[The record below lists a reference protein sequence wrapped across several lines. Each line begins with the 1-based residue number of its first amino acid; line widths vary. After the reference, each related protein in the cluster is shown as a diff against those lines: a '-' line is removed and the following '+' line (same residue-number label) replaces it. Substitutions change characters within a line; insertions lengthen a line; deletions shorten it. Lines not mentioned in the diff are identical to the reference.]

1 MGEQVANNKEMQEL
15 MYLKL
20 DKGKWYILSE
30 PKSPGLVKKEYL
42 PIGNR
47 LVYPKKWGRKKAAN
61 VLLNYLTKD
70 NELMKEQAE
79 ERLVY
84 LYNLTNEVNDWK

>member
-1 MGEQVANNKEMQEL
+1 M
-15 MYLKL
+15 
-20 DKGKWYILSE
+20 
-30 PKSPGLVKKEYL
+30 KKEYL

-79 ERLVY
+79 ERLEY

>member
-70 NELMKEQAE
+70 NEVMKEQAE
-79 ERLVY
+79 ERLEY
-84 LYNLTNEVNDWK
+84 LYKLTNEVNDWK